1 MFHNIDGTPDNFQSF
16 SEKELKDSYEVLRQV
31 LKKDQLI
38 DIDSYA
44 TIKAKVDF
52 YNKCVKHYLL
62 AMRKIKGKRWT
73 CDMYNGTHFLAML
86 LSFKGTTW
94 IKRSKVKEI
103 EAMYCKN
110 LKNALEKIQQD
121 TKQNK
126 TYYVGPDEQLKVL
139 LKTKKPAY
147 KKKISHH

>member
-1 MFHNIDGTPDNFQSF
+1 M
-16 SEKELKDSYEVLRQV
+16 KDSYEILRQV
-31 LKKDQLI
+31 LKKDRLI
-38 DIDSYA
+38 DLDSYA
-44 TIKAKVDF
+44 TIKTKVDF
-52 YNKCVKHYLL
+52 YKKCVKYYLL

-73 CDMYNGTHFLAML
+73 CDMSDGTHYLAML
-86 LSFKGTTW
+86 LSFKGTTRM
-94 IKRSKVKEI
+94 KKLKVKEI

-110 LKNALEKIQQD
+110 LKNALERIQQD

-147 KKKISHH
+147 KKRSYH